1 MSISEAMI
9 AELNH
14 EAGNTRKML
23 EVVPGDKFGWQPHEK
38 SMTLGR
44 LTGHIAEI
52 PGWAPM
58 MAGKDELD
66 LAASDF
72 SPVKPETVEEL
83 LAYQDQT
90 VTAFNQA
97 LDGHDDATLMKPWT
111 MKSGEQVFFT
121 MPCAVAMRGFILN
134 HIVHHRGQLSVYLR
148 ELDVALPSVYGPTAD
163 NPNF

>member
-1 MSISEAMI
+1 MSISEAML
-9 AELNH
+9 AELNQ
-14 EAGNTRKML
+14 EAANTRKML

-66 LAASDF
+66 FAQSDF
-72 SPVKPETVEEL
+72 TPVQPETVEAL
-83 LAYQDQT
+83 LESHDQS
-90 VTAFNQA
+90 VAAFNDA
-97 LDGHDDATLMKPWT
+97 LKDCDDATLMKSWT
-111 MKSGEQVFFT
+111 MKNGDQVYLQ

-148 ELDVALPSVYGPTAD
+148 ELEVPLPQVYGPTAD
-163 NPNF
+163 SPDF

>member
-14 EAGNTRKML
+14 EAGHTRRL
-23 EVVPGDKFGWQPHEK
+23 LAVVPEDKFDWQPHAK

-66 LAASDF
+66 FADNDF
-72 SPVKPETVEEL
+72 KPVQPATVEEL
-83 LAYQDQT
+83 LDSHDQT
-90 VTAFNQA
+90 VAVFNQA
-97 LDGHDDATLMKPWT
+97 LDGCDDATLMKPWT
-111 MKSGEQVFFT
+111 MKNGDHVYFS

-148 ELDVALPSVYGPTAD
+148 ELEVPLPKVYGPTAD
-163 NPNF
+163 NPDF

>member
-14 EAGNTRKML
+14 EAGNTRRML
-23 EVVPGDKFGWQPHEK
+23 AVVPEDKFDWQPHEK

-66 LAASDF
+66 FADNDF
-72 SPVKPETVEEL
+72 KPVQPATVEEL
-83 LAYQDQT
+83 LDSHDQT
-90 VTAFNQA
+90 VAVFNQA
-97 LDGHDDATLMKPWT
+97 LDGCDDATLMKPWT
-111 MKSGEQVFFT
+111 MKNGDHVYFT
-121 MPCAVAMRGFILN
+121 MPCVVAMRGFILN

-148 ELDVALPSVYGPTAD
+148 ELDVPLPKVYGPTAD
-163 NPNF
+163 DPNF